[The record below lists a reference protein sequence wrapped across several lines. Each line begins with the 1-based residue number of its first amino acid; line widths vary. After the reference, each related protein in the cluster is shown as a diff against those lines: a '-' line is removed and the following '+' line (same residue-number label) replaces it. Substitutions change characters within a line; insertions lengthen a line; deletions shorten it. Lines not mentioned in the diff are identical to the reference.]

1 LFKGIVYTL
10 NLFID
15 MRKGIV
21 FLSFL
26 MLLQL
31 SANAQLSKEEQ
42 KEWAKKLKSLTPE
55 QYKKLSDDNQKLS
68 AELNT
73 AKQEEAKLNDALKAK
88 EAEIAALKAKDS
100 AKAVTA
106 PSNTQATTKS
116 SGESSTSGLVYKVQI
131 GSFKNKDLSKY
142 FDNNKNFSGEVDA
155 DGTKKYTLGAFTDY
169 WEADNFKK
177 YLREMGVEDAWIVAY
192 KNGQRISL
200 KEARETDQ

>member
-1 LFKGIVYTL
+1 
-10 NLFID
+10 

-26 MLLQL
+26 ILLQMG
-31 SANAQLSKEEQ
+31 ANAQLSKEEQ
-42 KEWAKKLKSLTPE
+42 KEWAKKLKTLTPE
-55 QYKKLSDDNQKLS
+55 QYKKLTDDNQKLA

-73 AKQEEAKLNDALKAK
+73 SKQEEARLNEAIKAK
-88 EAEIAALKAKDS
+88 EAEIAALKAKDTV
-100 AKAVTA
+100 KTVVA
-106 PSNTQATTKS
+106 PTVSQSTSKS
-116 SGESSTSGLVYKVQI
+116 SESGSNYASGLVYKVQV
-131 GSFKNKDLSKY
+131 GAFKNKDLSKY
-142 FDNNKNFSGEVDA
+142 FENNKNFSGDVDA
-155 DGTKKYTLGAFTDY
+155 DGTKKYTLGSFTDY